1 MSKNAIPFELT
12 EDLKQEILEQ
22 FEKTPDLMTITKTV
36 FQDETLDGRSHQGR
50 AVKKFL
56 SSLNLDY
63 KTCVESSQEIKKE
76 ELTPEQKEFLLSDN
90 IETGVT
96 ALDAARLCFKDR
108 SIQSLSSK
116 HRIVMDFLKEN
127 RPDLTEE
134 QPVTEKWLAPKSL
147 SRAIK
152 KVNDWAGGNFDEI
165 TMPTKQKRCCE
176 KLLLYLQ
183 SVRFR
188 ETINQFSTYSD
199 RELFESEFVR
209 VTWDKPDLTVD
220 EQNLYVNMCSN
231 YVRLKHIQRRLDKL
245 NGLLNEAEGQQDMT
259 IRLTEL
265 VKATSEELNQCEKR
279 IEALAKDLNG
289 SRQNRLKE
297 KGESGGSILALVE
310 AFQEKEERDRMIL
323 MAQLQTKLIEE
334 EADRLESMD
343 ELKARILG
351 ISKHE
356 LL

>member
-1 MSKNAIPFELT
+1 MSKDAIPFNLS
-12 EDLKQEILEQ
+12 EDNKKDILEE
-22 FEKTPDLMTITKTV
+22 FKNTPDVMAITRKV
-36 FQDETLDGRSHQGR
+36 FEDETLDGRSYQGR

-56 SSLNLDY
+56 SEQGKEY
-63 KTCVESSQEIKKE
+63 KTCVDRPKGSQL
-76 ELTPEQKEFLLSDN
+76 ELTDEQKQLLLSNN
-90 IETGVT
+90 IESGIS
-96 ALDAARLCFKDR
+96 ALDAAKLCFKNR
-108 SIQSLSSK
+108 SLLSLSTE
-116 HRIVMDFLKEN
+116 HRLVLDFLKEY
-127 RPDLTEE
+127 RPDITEE
-134 QPVTEKWLAPKSL
+134 QPVSEKWVAPKAL

-152 KVNDWAGGNFDEI
+152 KVNDWAGTNFDEL
-165 TMPTKQKRCCE
+165 TMPTKQKRGCE

-231 YVRLKHIQRRLDKL
+231 YVRLKHVQRRLDKL
-245 NGLLNEAEGQQDMT
+245 NKMLNDTEQPQDMT
-259 IRLTEL
+259 IRMTEII
-265 VKATSEELNQCEKR
+265 KATSEELNQCEKR
-279 IEALAKDLNG
+279 IEALSKDLNG
-289 SRQNRLKE
+289 SRQTRLKE
-297 KGESGGSILALVE
+297 RGEGGGSILALVE
-310 AFQEKEERDRMIL
+310 AFQEREERGRMVL
-323 MAQLQTKLIEE
+323 MAQLQSKLVEE

-351 ISKHE
+351 ISKRE

>member
-1 MSKNAIPFELT
+1 MSKNAIVFELN
-12 EDLKQEILEQ
+12 QEHKDQILEE
-22 FEKTPDLMTITKTV
+22 FEKNPDLMTITRNV
-36 FQDETLDGRSHQGR
+36 FEDQTLDGRSYQGR

-56 SSLNLDY
+56 SEQNLEY
-63 KTCVESSQEIKKE
+63 KTIA
-76 ELTPEQKEFLLSDN
+76 ELTQPSQKELTSQQKEFLLSDN
-90 IETGVT
+90 IETGVN
-96 ALDAARLCFKDR
+96 ALEAARLCFKDR
-108 SIQSLSSK
+108 SIQSLSIE
-116 HRIVMDFLKEN
+116 HRLVMDFLKQF
-127 RPDLTEE
+127 RPDITEE
-134 QPVTEKWLAPKSL
+134 QPVFDKWIAPKAL

-152 KVNDWAGGNFDEI
+152 KVNDWAGSSFDEL
-165 TMPTKQKRCCE
+165 TMPTKQRRCCE

-188 ETINQFSTYSD
+188 ETINQLSTSSD

-220 EQNLYVNMCSN
+220 EQNLYINTCSN

-245 NGLLNEAEGQQDMT
+245 NKLLDTAENQQDMT

-265 VKATSEELNQCEKR
+265 VRATSDELNQCEKR
-279 IEALAKDLNG
+279 IEALAKELNG
-289 SRQNRLKE
+289 SRQKRLE
-297 KGESGGSILALVE
+297 QKGDNGGGISSLIE

-323 MAQLQTKLIEE
+323 MAELQNKLIQE

-356 LL
+356 LI

>member
-1 MSKNAIPFELT
+1 MSKDAIQFELS
-12 EDLKQEILEQ
+12 EDNKKDILEE
-22 FEKTPDLMTITKTV
+22 FEKNPDIMTITRKV
-36 FQDETLDGRSHQGR
+36 FEDETLDGRSFQGR

-56 SSLNLDY
+56 STQGKQY
-63 KTCVESSQEIKKE
+63 KTCIDIPKGKNL
-76 ELTPEQKEFLLSDN
+76 ELTDEQKQLLLSDN
-90 IETGVT
+90 IESGIS
-96 ALDAARLCFKDR
+96 ALDAAKLCFKDR
-108 SIQSLSSK
+108 SIQSLSSE
-116 HRIVMDFLKEN
+116 HRLVLDFLREF
-127 RPDLTEE
+127 RPDITEE
-134 QPVTEKWLAPKSL
+134 QPVAEKWIAPKAL

-152 KVNDWAGGNFDEI
+152 KVNDWAGTFFEET
-165 TMPTKQKRCCE
+165 TMPTKQKKCCE

-220 EQNLYVNMCSN
+220 EQNLYVNLCSN
-231 YVRLKHIQRRLDKL
+231 YVRLKHIQKRLDKL
-245 NGLLNEAEGQQDMT
+245 NKILAETEGQQDMT
-259 IRLTEL
+259 MRLTEL
-265 VKATSEELNQCEKR
+265 IKATSEELNQCEKR
-279 IEALAKDLNG
+279 IESLSKDLNG

-297 KGESGGSILALVE
+297 KGENGGSILALVE
-310 AFQEKEERDRMIL
+310 AFQDREERGRMVL
-323 MAQLQTKLIEE
+323 MAQLQSKLVEE

-351 ISKHE
+351 ISKRE